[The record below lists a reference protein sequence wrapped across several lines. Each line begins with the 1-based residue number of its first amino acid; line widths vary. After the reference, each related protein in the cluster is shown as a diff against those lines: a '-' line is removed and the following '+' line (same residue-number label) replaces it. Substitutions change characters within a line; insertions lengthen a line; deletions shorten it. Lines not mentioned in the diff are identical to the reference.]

1 MEDLALKMLSIVI
14 GMFKAHSAV
23 MVAATVASFLVM
35 ARPLLRALVEWTP
48 NKVDN
53 KILEVLLKVANLLTP
68 LKTKR
73 GANVVKAPDD
83 EIIDNLLKEYD
94 DPAQVPAFV
103 LGTLT
108 EAQQELLAKKYAEE

>member
-1 MEDLALKMLSIVI
+1 MEDLALKMVAFVI
-14 GMFKAHSAV
+14 EMFKTHPAV
-23 MVAATVASFLVM
+23 MVAATVATFVVL
-35 ARPLLRALVEWTP
+35 AQPLLRALVEWTP
-48 NKVDN
+48 NEVDN
-53 KILEVLLKVANLLTP
+53 KILEIVLKVANLLTP

-73 GANVVKAPDD
+73 GTSAVKAPDD
-83 EIIDNLLKEYD
+83 EIIANLLKEYD